1 MRCIAVRRSIV
12 PAGLVAAS
20 VALPL
25 GSTAGAHADP
35 PPAQTTMFQ
44 VPATFVSAC
53 STVGFRCWVPNQ
65 IAAVTPAATTEE
77 PGVVTFWAVPSATVA
92 TATTLDCIDVSISWR
107 NLTTGAAGET
117 VLDAVPYTEFFRR
130 RPAPDEWCRYTPMSV
145 VTGSGTVVAVAD
157 VSRFVRPGE
166 PSLWPQVP
174 IQAGS
179 GCFRCPEHRDRL
191 ATLVWRSCGR
201 LRHSTRTSSESAR
214 SRGGRTRR
222 RSGG

>member
-1 MRCIAVRRSIV
+1 MRSIALRRSIV

-20 VALPL
+20 LALPL

-65 IAAVTPAATTEE
+65 IAAVTPAATTGE
-77 PGVVTFWAVPSATVA
+77 PGVVTFSAVPSVTVA
-92 TATTLDCIDVSISWR
+92 TATLLDCIDVAISWR

-117 VLDAVPYTEFFRR
+117 VLDGVPYSDFSR
-130 RPAPDEWCRYTPMSV
+130 RPAPDEWCRYAPASV
-145 VTGSGTVVAVAD
+145 VTGSGTVVAVAN
-157 VSRFVRPGE
+157 VARFVRPGE

-174 IQAGS
+174 IQAGV
-179 GCFRCPEHRDRL
+179 GAFP
-191 ATLVWRSCGR
+191 VP
-201 LRHSTRTSSESAR
+201 
-214 SRGGRTRR
+214 
-222 RSGG
+222 